1 MLSCRRQGDPL
12 MNTLTYTPK
21 FALGDCYITPGIQA
35 IIEQHQYPIN
45 QLIARHHAGD
55 WGDLCQDDKK
65 ENDFALKNNLRI
77 FSSYLITLNNETMI
91 KVWIITE
98 ADRSSTT
105 VLLPSEY

>member
-1 MLSCRRQGDPL
+1 MNASLNNRSPL
-12 MNTLTYTPK
+12 
-21 FALGDCYITPGIQA
+21 FSLGSCYITPGIQA
-35 IIEQHQYPIN
+35 LLEEFQFNIN
-45 QLIARHHAGD
+45 TLIASHHSGD

-77 FSSYLITLNNETMI
+77 FSSYLITLNNESI
-91 KVWIITE
+91 KIWIITE